1 MKIDKLGNKGKKR
14 LVAKWRHG
22 VKEAFCCYCTYH
34 HCTVRNRLEYVTKKP
49 IEKEREKLKI
59 QETKK
64 KSKRY
69 KGGDR
74 GFGGKD

>member
-1 MKIDKLGNKGKKR
+1 MLRKPFVVIVLTITV
-14 LVAKWRHG
+14 L
-22 VKEAFCCYCTYH
+22 
-34 HCTVRNRLEYVTKKP
+34 VRNRLEYVTKKP